1 MNHQNHCPDPDLLI
15 TLLYDDEGD
24 PLERTDLET
33 HVAGCPS
40 CAQLL
45 GHLSAARG
53 TLGAWQAPRL
63 PLGFAVV
70 PARQRAWQRAV
81 ALGGGVAAAV
91 LVVAGA
97 AGLSGLE
104 VTWNTQEVT
113 IRTGW
118 ARGAAQAPPATSPAV
133 VAPATAAAAPSS
145 DTWVSRASAEDAP
158 WRADFDLLATQLH
171 REFDERS
178 RLADARLAA
187 ALASAT
193 RPPAPV
199 PVSTA
204 IDQERFLARMA
215 ELIEQS
221 EVRQQQNLALRVA
234 ELGREFQ
241 LRRQADLVQFQ
252 QGLARVE
259 RQRHELIR
267 RVATQ
272 ATIEP

>member
-1 MNHQNHCPDPDLLI
+1 MNHQNHCPGPDLLI

-24 PLERTDLET
+24 HLERTDLET
-33 HVAGCPS
+33 HVAGCPA
-40 CAQLL
+40 CAELL
-45 GHLSAARG
+45 GNLSAARG
-53 TLGAWQAPRL
+53 TLSAWRAPRL

-70 PARQRAWQRAV
+70 PARQRAWQRAL
-81 ALGGGVAAAV
+81 AIGGGAAAAV
-91 LVVAGA
+91 LVLAGA

-104 VTWNTQEVT
+104 LTWNDQELT
-113 IRTGW
+113 LRTGL
-118 ARGAAQAPPATSPAV
+118 ARGATQASAATSPAV
-133 VAPATAAAAPSS
+133 MAPAAAAAARSS
-145 DTWVSRASAEDAP
+145 DAWVSRASAEDAP

-171 REFDERS
+171 REFEERTRTAET
-178 RLADARLAA
+178 RLASAM
-187 ALASAT
+187 ASAT
-193 RPPAPV
+193 RAQAPV
-199 PVSTA
+199 PGSTA
-204 IDQERFLARMA
+204 IDQERFFARMA

-241 LRRQADLVQFQ
+241 LRRQADLAQFQ